1 MKTGSLLAAIVF
13 VLVALAHLLRLLTQ
27 SEIMLNGTPVPMW
40 VSVLG
45 VVIPGTIALLLWREN
60 R

>member
-1 MKTGSLLAAIVF
+1 MKTGSLLATIVF

-27 SEIMLNGTPVPMW
+27 SEITVNGMPLPLW

-45 VVIPGTIALLLWREN
+45 VIVPGGIALLLIRE